1 MDEDVTSP
9 PNVARPKRTRLAVA
23 AIVIMVIAV
32 IAVTVFLL
40 GKGPAMHTEEQAR
53 LASLGDV
60 SAAQWD
66 RLAAARVFF
75 GHQSVGN
82 NILAGIWDVTAT
94 SPKVRLRVVE
104 TTQPEALAEP
114 GLAHCGIG
122 RNRDPLSK
130 IDAFVRLMDGGMGSR
145 VDVAFFKL
153 CYVDLDVHSD
163 VQAIFRAYRDAM
175 AGLRA
180 RHPKVLFVHLTVP
193 VTSLESGIR
202 AWAKRALGRPIDG
215 QDDNIQR
222 NRFNELLRREYAG
235 KEPLFDLAKLEATTP
250 DGRRTLLE
258 KDGKAFY
265 ALLETHTDDGG
276 HLNGSGRLMIAEQL
290 LAFLARL
297 LK

>member
-1 MDEDVTSP
+1 MGKDMTSP
-9 PNVARPKRTRLAVA
+9 PNVARPKRTRLAVPVI
-23 AIVIMVIAV
+23 AIVV
-32 IAVTVFLL
+32 IAVTVLLL
-40 GKGPAMHTEEQAR
+40 GKGPAMHTEEQVR
-53 LASLGDV
+53 LTSVGDV

-66 RLAAARVFF
+66 RLAAVRIFF
-75 GHQSVGN
+75 GHQSVGT
-82 NILAGIWDVTAT
+82 NILDGIQDVTKT
-94 SPKVRLRVVE
+94 VPKIRLRVVE

-122 RNRDPLSK
+122 RNRDALSK

-153 CYVDLDVHSD
+153 CYIDFGVGTDVEA
-163 VQAIFRAYRDAM
+163 VFRGYQNAM

-180 RHPKVLFVHLTVP
+180 RHPKVLVVHLTVP
-193 VTSLESGIR
+193 VTSLESGVR
-202 AWAKRALGRPIDG
+202 AWAKRALGRPVNG

-222 NRFNELLRREYAG
+222 NRFNEMLRREYEG
-235 KEPLFDLAKLEATTP
+235 KEPLFDLAKLEATAP
-250 DGRRTLLE
+250 DGRRTILE
-258 KDGKAFY
+258 KDGEAFY

-276 HLNGSGRLMIAEQL
+276 HLNGSGRRMIAEQL

>member
-1 MDEDVTSP
+1 MTSP
-9 PNVARPKRTRLAVA
+9 PNVARPKRPRLAVA
-23 AIVIMVIAV
+23 AIAIVVIAV

-40 GKGPAMHTEEQAR
+40 GKGPAMHTEEQVR

-66 RLAAARVFF
+66 RLAAARIFF

-82 NILAGIWDVTAT
+82 NILAGIRDVTAT
-94 SPKVRLRVVE
+94 SPKVRLRMVE
-104 TTQPEALAEP
+104 TTQPDALAEP

-122 RNRDPLSK
+122 RNRDSLSK

-153 CYVDLDVHSD
+153 CYIDLDVHSD
-163 VQAIFRAYRDAM
+163 VEAIFRAYRGAM

-180 RHPKVLFVHLTVP
+180 RHPKVLFVQLTVP

-222 NRFNELLRREYAG
+222 NRFNEMLRREYEG
-235 KEPLFDLAKLEATTP
+235 KEPLFDLAKLEATAP
-250 DGRRTLLE
+250 DGRRILLE

-276 HLNGSGRLMIAEQL
+276 HLNGSGRRMIAEQL
-290 LAFLARL
+290 LACLAGL